1 MHGSALF
8 VSNTD
13 MLPNAIAD
21 QLFAKVFIATRCTI
35 DRNWNARDV
44 CSGYWRLYLNDTD
57 GAELVLD
64 DGSRYPLS
72 AGRIHL
78 VPAWV
83 RFSYRNTRTVGNLHI
98 HFDII
103 GVTGVTI
110 QRLFQKPLTLPHDR
124 HLIASAERLVENTP
138 TTILQAKA
146 LVYAALALLR
156 FDALPAALHPVAA
169 AQEYIEGNL
178 GALMNNAQLAR
189 LCHFS
194 EDHFVRLF
202 RQHLGQ
208 TPAQYILERR
218 IANATMLLAFGSD
231 SIDQIATQLGFSDR
245 YHFSKMFTRRML
257 ASPAAYRKQAR
268 V

>member
-110 QRLFQKPLTLPHDR
+110 QRL
-124 HLIASAERLVENTP
+124 S
-138 TTILQAKA
+138 
-146 LVYAALALLR
+146 
-156 FDALPAALHPVAA
+156 
-169 AQEYIEGNL
+169 
-178 GALMNNAQLAR
+178 
-189 LCHFS
+189 
-194 EDHFVRLF
+194 
-202 RQHLGQ
+202 
-208 TPAQYILERR
+208 
-218 IANATMLLAFGSD
+218 
-231 SIDQIATQLGFSDR
+231 
-245 YHFSKMFTRRML
+245 
-257 ASPAAYRKQAR
+257 
-268 V
+268 